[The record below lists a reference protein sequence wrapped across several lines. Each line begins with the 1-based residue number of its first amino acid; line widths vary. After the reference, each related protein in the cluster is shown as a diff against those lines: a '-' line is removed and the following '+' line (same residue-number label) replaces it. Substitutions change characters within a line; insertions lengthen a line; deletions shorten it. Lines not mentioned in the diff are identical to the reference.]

1 MEKAVFIVRP
11 EQLSTYSPAAAHVGT
26 INRKL
31 IGSETVGARNVEVIL
46 GEIESTGLAE
56 AHHHDVAE
64 QAMYLLEGKCLVE
77 VEGERDEMRPG
88 DIAFFA
94 PGRRHKIIP
103 VGGPMKVLV
112 IYSPPLGDATTAF
125 RT

>member
-1 MEKAVFIVRP
+1 MEKAVFVVRP
-11 EQLSTYSPAAAHVGT
+11 EQLPSYSPAAHVGA

-31 IGSETVGARNVEVIL
+31 IGTETVGAKNVEVIL
-46 GEIESTGLAE
+46 AEIESTGLAE
-56 AHHHDVAE
+56 AHYHDVAE

-77 VEGERDEMRPG
+77 VEGDSGEMQPG
-88 DIAFFA
+88 DMAFFA

-103 VGGPMKVLV
+103 VGGPIRVLV
-112 IYSPPLGDATTAF
+112 IYSPPLGDAHTAF